1 MRGLNLA
8 RQLAAAL
15 LAGALAACASLPE
28 KMPRSESHAL
38 AADAGTRIGQ
48 ALAARKPA
56 DARDNHFRPLPD
68 GVDALMARIA
78 LAAGAERSLDL
89 QYYIWHDD
97 LTGRFLTQ
105 ALLKAADRGVRVR
118 ILLDDVGTA
127 GDDQVLSAID
137 AHPNIEIR
145 LFNPVASRGLR
156 GLGMLFDF
164 ERTNRRMHNKAFVAD
179 NQVAILGGRNIGD
192 EYFGASP
199 ELAFGDLDV
208 LTFGP
213 VVPQVSNAFDQY
225 WNAPAAIPI
234 AALSSSGGSAEALT
248 RLRSAL
254 TQYINEQRDS
264 PYANL
269 AREALEAAL
278 GAPGTQVFL
287 GQAHLLYDDPGKI
300 ARAPENT
307 EGTLMPQ
314 FAGIGVET
322 SRELLVVSPYFIPGK
337 AGVRFFSDLV
347 KRGVRV
353 TILTNSL
360 AANDVGAVHSGYQ
373 RYRDALLDAGVQLY
387 ELRPDAIVQA
397 REKKML
403 GASRASLHAKTFV
416 FDRRSIFIGSLNLDP
431 RSLQLNTEIGI
442 VCDSPPMAEAIASG
456 IENELDEQAWQ
467 VVRESAPDGS
477 QQTMWIERG
486 PEGERRLSS
495 EPEVG
500 LARRIGVWLIGLL
513 PVESLL

>member
-1 MRGLNLA
+1 MRGLKRA
-8 RQLAAAL
+8 RRLAAGLL
-15 LAGALAACASLPE
+15 LAGAMTACASLPE
-28 KMPRSESHAL
+28 NMPRSESHAL
-38 AADAGTRIGQ
+38 TPDGATRIGR
-48 ALAARKPA
+48 ALATRQPA
-56 DARDNHFRPLPD
+56 AAGDNHFRPLPD

-78 LAAGAERSLDL
+78 LAASAERTLDL

-105 ALLKAADRGVRVR
+105 ALLRAADRGVRVR
-118 ILLDDVGTA
+118 VLLDDVGTS

-145 LFNPVASRGLR
+145 LFNPVASRGVR

-213 VVPQVSNAFDQY
+213 VVPQVSHAFDRY
-225 WNAPAAIPI
+225 WNTPASIPI
-234 AALSSSGGSAEALT
+234 AALSGTGTAEDLADVRVELDRFT
-248 RLRSAL
+248 L
-254 TQYINEQRDS
+254 EHRDS
-264 PYANL
+264 PYADL
-269 AREALEAAL
+269 AREALEAAV
-278 GAPGTQVFL
+278 GAPGSQLFP

-300 ARAPENT
+300 TRAPEDT

-314 FAGIGVET
+314 FAGVGVE
-322 SRELLVVSPYFIPGK
+322 SSKELLVVSPYFIPGN
-337 AGVRFFSDLV
+337 AGVGFFAELV

-360 AANDVGAVHSGYQ
+360 AASDVGAVHSGYQ

-387 ELRPDAIVQA
+387 ELRPTARVQTGK
-397 REKKML
+397 KKML
-403 GASRASLHAKTFV
+403 GSSRASLHAKTFV
-416 FDRRSIFIGSLNLDP
+416 FDRRSVFIGSLNLDP

-442 VCDSPPMAEAIASG
+442 VCDSPPMADAIASG
-456 IENELDEQAWQ
+456 IEGELDALAWQ
-467 VVRESAPDGS
+467 VVQAPTPGGGT
-477 QQTMWIERG
+477 QLEWIERR
-486 PEGERRLSS
+486 PEGKLRLTE
-495 EPEVG
+495 EPEVST
-500 LARRIGVWLIGLL
+500 LRRLGVWFLGLL
-513 PVESLL
+513 PIESQL